1 VADWQETVRDA
12 MKRRGMTRKQLA
24 RELGINTTTVGR
36 WLNGCGDP
44 TPRALHHIGTI
55 LGLRLIGTGPADN
68 DRREEH
74 ELLDAFRRMPP
85 AEQQLLLQCLRERNL
100 HPGSQDDEDLQ
111 TE

>member
-1 VADWQETVRDA
+1 

-68 DRREEH
+68 DSSGPCRSIFCWRSRH
-74 ELLDAFRRMPP
+74 SFA
-85 AEQQLLLQCLRERNL
+85 
-100 HPGSQDDEDLQ
+100 
-111 TE
+111 T